1 MDDIKVLSY
10 GKERSVILEALVH
23 DKDCVLANILAASF
37 LCSSDPFRAPSH
49 IQAAKSLL
57 VSLFFWLGMGTW
69 PFFVFTSFFFLGSIW
84 NFVILHKEQA
94 TKYEK
99 AVFDAVIYLISQDR
113 DDDVAVELYFKVCE
127 DLNSLLRHSF
137 PFMLICLFSS
147 HVTLYLMS
155 NVSLFIF
162 QHQLLDWKLTW
173 IESCDS

>member
-1 MDDIKVLSY
+1 M
-10 GKERSVILEALVH
+10 AL
-23 DKDCVLANILAASF
+23 
-37 LCSSDPFRAPSH
+37 LCFY
-49 IQAAKSLL
+49 
-57 VSLFFWLGMGTW
+57 W
-69 PFFVFTSFFFLGSIW
+69 FFFLGSIW
-84 NFVILHKEQA
+84 NFVILHKKQA

-155 NVSLFIF
+155 NVSLFII
-162 QHQLLDWKLTW
+162 QYQLLDWKLTW
-173 IESCDS
+173 IEWASSFWPLGLDFYSFFFHRITLFLVFRYILYFFFCF